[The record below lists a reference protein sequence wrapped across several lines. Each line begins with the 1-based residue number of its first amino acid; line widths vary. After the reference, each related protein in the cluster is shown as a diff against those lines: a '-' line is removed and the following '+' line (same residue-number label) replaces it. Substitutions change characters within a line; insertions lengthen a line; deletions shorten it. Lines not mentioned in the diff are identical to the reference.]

1 MNLRQKLQFIV
12 LIFLIFLTFA
22 SYHHGTG
29 STAWLQYLTVVAI
42 SAFVIFFDLAFTN
55 DSMFIFDPD
64 AENWRR
70 KTVRKFFVLG
80 FETCQDATDKIGMSF
95 LSVDLSLLYSL

>member
-1 MNLRQKLQFIV
+1 MNLRQKLQFLILLV
-12 LIFLIFLTFA
+12 LILLTFA
-22 SYHHGTG
+22 SYHSGTG

-64 AENWRR
+64 ADNWRR
-70 KTVRKFFVLG
+70 KTVSALRR
-80 FETCQDATDKIGMSF
+80 
-95 LSVDLSLLYSL
+95 